1 MIVDLRNRFKPIQN
15 GKIHSIGNRQ
25 SSMRKGEAM
34 DQAQMIEIEPE
45 SEIAP
50 KPATDS
56 LAKIRDMVSA
66 CIQCGTCTGSCPNAF
81 AMDLTP
87 RQLWYNV
94 LMGEKET
101 IFHSKTFS
109 LCSTCYYCTLRCP
122 RGLPLTETMSALKQ
136 IAAKENLTPYKKSIR
151 FYKSFM
157 ESVRRHGRVREMEFM
172 TLYFLSMK
180 NPFMP
185 LHFAPL
191 GMKLMGKGKISFE
204 IPSKGN
210 GDLEA
215 IFRKVEAL
223 EQNS

>member
-1 MIVDLRNRFKPIQN
+1 MNHGHV
-15 GKIHSIGNRQ
+15 
-25 SSMRKGEAM
+25 
-34 DQAQMIEIEPE
+34 IEIEPE
-45 SEIAP
+45 SEIASEP
-50 KPATDS
+50 VIDS
-56 LAKIRDMVSA
+56 LAEIRSMVSA

-94 LMGEKET
+94 LMGEKDT

-109 LCSTCYYCTLRCP
+109 LCSVCYYCTLRCP
-122 RGLPLTETMSALKQ
+122 RGLPLTEAMSALKQ
-136 IAAKENLTPYKKSIR
+136 IAAKENLAPYKKSIQ

-185 LHFAPL
+185 FQFAPL
-191 GMKLMGKGKISFE
+191 GLKLMGKGKVSFE
-204 IPSKGN
+204 IPSKGK

-215 IFRKVEAL
+215 IFRKVEVL
-223 EQNS
+223 EQR

>member
-1 MIVDLRNRFKPIQN
+1 
-15 GKIHSIGNRQ
+15 
-25 SSMRKGEAM
+25 MRKGESM
-34 DQAQMIEIEPE
+34 YQAQMMEFEPE
-45 SEIAP
+45 PEIAP
-50 KPATDS
+50 EPVTDS

-122 RGLPLTETMSALKQ
+122 RGLPLTETMGALKQ
-136 IAAKENLTPYKKSIR
+136 IAAKENLAPYKKSIR

-185 LHFAPL
+185 LQFAPL

-204 IPSKGN
+204 IPSKGKA
-210 GDLEA
+210 DLEA
-215 IFRKVEAL
+215 IFRKVETL

>member
-1 MIVDLRNRFKPIQN
+1 MN
-15 GKIHSIGNRQ
+15 
-25 SSMRKGEAM
+25 
-34 DQAQMIEIEPE
+34 QAQMIEIEPE

-50 KPATDS
+50 EPVIDS
-56 LAKIRDMVSA
+56 LAEIRSMVSA

-101 IFHSKTFS
+101 IFHSKTFF
-109 LCSTCYYCTLRCP
+109 LCSVCYCCTLRCP
-122 RGLPLTETMSALKQ
+122 RGLPLTEAMSALKQ
-136 IAAKENLTPYKKSIR
+136 IAAKENLAPYKKSIR

-185 LHFAPL
+185 LQFAPL

-204 IPSKGN
+204 IPSKGKA
-210 GDLEA
+210 DLEA
-215 IFRKVEAL
+215 IFRKVETL